1 MINQIPSKN
10 TGVQIT
16 NQTDQ
21 MTSKDKWEVQIESK
35 GKRRIT
41 KPTYLKDYV

>member
-10 TGVQIT
+10 TRVQIT

-21 MTSKDKWEVQIESK
+21 MTSRDTREVQIESR

-41 KPTYLKDYV
+41 KPTYLMD